1 MSSLGNL
8 KFVIAKQQLKINPIV
23 QRRNKLSNK
32 IFEQI
37 QLAQAQKEGRSYAP
51 TRSRTFTNKETGETR
66 TVEVPKRLREWWHIV
81 DNGKINLVIK
91 YGSKQLQFDAK
102 GKNAIEVGSGDELLA
117 VLEKVRV
124 AVEAGELDTH
134 IEAASDALR
143 AGFNK

>member
-1 MSSLGNL
+1 MSSLVNL
-8 KFVIAKQQLKINPIV
+8 KFVIAKRQLKINPIV
-23 QRRNKLSNK
+23 HRRNKLSNK

-102 GKNAIEVGSGDELLA
+102 GKNAIEIASGDELLA

-134 IEAASDALR
+134 IEIASGALR